1 MQFQIMK
8 NLEHFANG
16 IIHFD
21 KLPEALKMISIGSR
35 AFARAVMA
43 YQAAWDL
50 VVDGVCGPKT
60 MEKILE
66 EERKV
71 AKPKKKA
78 KGKAKDKPE
87 ELDSGADSATMGEE

>member
-1 MQFQIMK
+1 MQLQIMK

-16 IIHFD
+16 IIHLD

-60 MEKILE
+60 MKKILE
-66 EERKV
+66 EERKA
-71 AKPKKKA
+71 AKPKKK
-78 KGKAKDKPE
+78 GKAKAKDNPD